1 MATPVGYQARCASGQ
16 TAGNNENL
24 TPAGILRLAR
34 TQPVAVLTPRG
45 GQPPAYA
52 RDWPSHPLP
61 DLNYHQGYRVHLS
74 PR

>member
-16 TAGNNENL
+16 TAGHNENL
-24 TPAGILRLAR
+24 TPDDVLRLAR
-34 TQPVAVLTPRG
+34 TQPVAVLTPPN

-52 RDWPSHPLP
+52 RDWPSRPLP
-61 DLNYHQGYRVHLS
+61 NLRYHPGYRVHLS